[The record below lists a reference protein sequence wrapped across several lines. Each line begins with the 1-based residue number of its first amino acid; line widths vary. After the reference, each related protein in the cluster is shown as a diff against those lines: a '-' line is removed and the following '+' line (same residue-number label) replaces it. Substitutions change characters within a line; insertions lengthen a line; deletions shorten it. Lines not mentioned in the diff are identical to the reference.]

1 MKANRFRFRAWV
13 NKEFDDGEC
22 HMVEG
27 WLKDQCEWF
36 QLNRNGQELMWGWNE
51 ECEEPLLVGRDVTLE
66 FSTGLVD
73 KNGKEEFEGDVVKI
87 LYTDWPSQP
96 FEDPRSIEQYKL
108 DISRVAVVEYFA
120 PEYMLVFKTGKGSM
134 LEIGRAHV

>member
-73 KNGKEEFEGDVVKI
+73 KNGVEEFEGDVVK
-87 LYTDWPSQP
+87 LYGEA
-96 FEDPRSIEQYKL
+96 FVVKRL
-108 DISRVAVVEYFA
+108 DSGEYIGDNSDMKHGLLSHYELKGA
-120 PEYMLVFKTGKGSM
+120 EIIGNVHENPEL
-134 LEIGRAHV
+134 LER